1 MTKGTVLIKEGCCN
15 QEIYLVKSGDFQVSQ
30 QYKEVNKV
38 NQLKEKVQVRSF
50 LDGGSANRS
59 TRSVFSR
66 KITQVTKRENLT
78 NLQNK
83 NVEVELSIFG
93 KGALFGEER
102 LVLINQ

>member
-1 MTKGTVLIKEGCCN
+1 
-15 QEIYLVKSGDFQVSQ
+15 
-30 QYKEVNKV
+30 V